1 MLESMRN
8 ATRSWIVRGFLI
20 VLASTFALFFGSGGT
35 LFSGIANRPV
45 ATVGSIEIGQAEF
58 ADEYVRR
65 YNRLEGRISP
75 DQARQ
80 LGLPFQ
86 VLQEMIG
93 GALLDNAAGNLGVA
107 VPNAVLAANIRAE
120 VGNVSTTMYRDI
132 LYQQGFTVDE
142 FENLVRR
149 DLARG
154 QILQTIAAA
163 PPVPGVLV
171 DTLYRYRA
179 ERRTAVVVTI
189 PATAAP
195 DIAPPELSAL
205 TAFHLE
211 NRARYTAPEYREITF
226 VTLTPEDMIDSVGV
240 TEGEIADEYELRLGA
255 YTTADRRELSQ
266 LFFADRESAEAALRR
281 IAGGTPFYLA
291 PPGTPPLP
299 TVDDMIAALEREP
312 DAVMQGPLAGAAALA
327 REREAAARVADAEQ
341 AAADELRLGWME
353 KSDLPE
359 AVADAVFETAV
370 GELTPPLQSA
380 FGWHIYRV
388 EAAEYGGTRTLDEVR
403 DEIRELLAREKAL
416 GDIFDLSIAL
426 DDALAAGDTLE
437 EVAIRM
443 GLNLGK
449 IAVDASGRTPE
460 GATPPSLPPFE
471 RFLATAWDTA
481 EGRESR
487 LIDTAEG
494 GYFVL
499 RVDGIDPPRDKRYDE
514 VAVDVLDDWMEAERS
529 RLLREIAEAF
539 AERAEMSGL
548 ADAAAADG
556 FDIVTTA
563 PFTRSGDGV
572 DVPVARQLVS
582 LLFGAAVGIPVLA
595 PAADG
600 AFQVAA
606 VAEILAAGGEAA
618 AEARAALT
626 AQVAGTM
633 GGDLL
638 GQYDGAL
645 EAAFGIAIDNR
656 ALEQAL
662 EAATQALPAPVN

>member
-1 MLESMRN
+1 MRN
-8 ATRSWIVRGFLI
+8 ATRSWVVRGFLI

-35 LFSGIANRPV
+35 LFSGLANRPV
-45 ATVGSIEIGQAEF
+45 ATVGAIEIGQAEF

-80 LGLPFQ
+80 LGLPVQ

-93 GALLDNAAGNLGVA
+93 GALLDNAAADLGVA
-107 VPNAVLAANIRAE
+107 VPNAVLAANIRGE
-120 VGNVSTTMYRDI
+120 VGNVSTAMYRDI

-142 FENLVRR
+142 FENLIRR

-154 QILQTIAAA
+154 QILQTIAAP

-171 DTLYRYRA
+171 DTLYGYRE
-179 ERRTAVVVTI
+179 ERRVAVMITI
-189 PATAAP
+189 PASAAG
-195 DIAPPELSAL
+195 DIAPPELSML

-211 NRARYTAPEYREITF
+211 NRGRYTAPEFREITF
-226 VTLTPEDMIDSVGV
+226 VTLTPDDVIESIAV
-240 TEGEIADEYELRLGA
+240 TESEIATEYELRLGA
-255 YTTADRRELSQ
+255 YTTTDRRDLSQ
-266 LFFADRESAEAALRR
+266 LFFADRESAEAALRL
-281 IAGGTPFYLA
+281 IDNGVPFYLA

-299 TVDDMIAALEREP
+299 TVDDMIAVLEREP
-312 DAVMQGPLAGAAALA
+312 GAVMQGPLAADAAAVRA
-327 REREAAARVADAEQ
+327 REAAERVAEAEQ

-353 KSDLPE
+353 AGDLPE

-380 FGWHIYRV
+380 FGWHIYRI

-403 DEIRELLAREKAL
+403 DELRDVLAREKAI
-416 GDIFDLSIAL
+416 GEMFDLSVAL

-437 EVAIRM
+437 VVAIRM
-443 GLNLGK
+443 GLSLGK
-449 IAVDASGRTPE
+449 VTVDTTGRTPE
-460 GATPPSLPPFE
+460 GATPPSLPAFA
-471 RFLATAWDTA
+471 RFLPTAWATD

-499 RVDGIDPPRDKRYDE
+499 RVDRVDPPRDKRYDE
-514 VAVDVLDDWMEAERS
+514 VAVDVLEDWMEAERS
-529 RLLREIAEAF
+529 GLVRDVAEAF
-539 AERAEMSGL
+539 AERAAMSGF

-556 FDIVTTA
+556 YDTVTTT
-563 PFTRSGDGV
+563 PFTRRGDGV
-572 DVPVARQLVS
+572 DQPLARQLVS
-582 LLFGAAVGIPVLA
+582 LLFGAAVGEPVLA

-600 AFQVAA
+600 AFEVAA
-606 VAEILAAGGEAA
+606 VTEIVAANGDDGV
-618 AEARAALT
+618 EARAALA
-626 AQVAGTM
+626 AQLGGAM

-638 GQYDGAL
+638 GQYDNAL
-645 EAAFGIAIDNR
+645 EAAFGIAIDSR

-662 EAATQALPAPVN
+662 EAATQALPAPAN